1 MTAIDAMNYRVNTD
15 VVDIKLQN
23 TGTTALVIT
32 GARIYR
38 DNNTSILHAE
48 TGDLPMTLDAGE
60 LVQYI
65 APQLDTAMNNNTK
78 LSSVDKN
85 TKLIPAL
92 L

>member
-1 MTAIDAMNYRVNTD
+1 
-15 VVDIKLQN
+15 VDIKLQN
-23 TGTTALVIT
+23 TGTTALVIS

-38 DNNTSILHAE
+38 DNGTSILHAD

-65 APQLDTAMNNNTK
+65 APQIDTAMNANSK
-78 LSSVDKN
+78 LDGIDKN